1 MPPDNPPIAA
11 EHSAIRARAEAR
23 AKDEGVAFRG
33 FLRPTEAWALFKA
46 GEIALVDT
54 RTLAERDL
62 VGYVPGSIVIEWYD
76 YPAKKRN
83 DRFLEQLR
91 EKVEP
96 DRPVAFLC
104 RSGVRSKHAATLA
117 AAERLRLRVRCP
129 QWLRGRQERVRTA
142 HRQRLARR
150 RACRGG
156 RTDADSGPTQGAN
169 VAAAHRVGR
178 GSPRASRSRGR
189 NIQRLRACRAAGS
202 PRAVLTP

>member
-1 MPPDNPPIAA
+1 MPPDTTADT
-11 EHSAIRARAEAR
+11 ETGHSAIRARAEAR

-33 FLRPTEAWALFKA
+33 FLRPAEAWALFKD

-117 AAERLRLRVRCP
+117 AQSGYASAYDVLNGFEGDKNASGQRTVNGWRVEGLP
-129 QWLRGRQERVRTA
+129 WRQ
-142 HRQRLARR
+142 
-150 RACRGG
+150 
-156 RTDADSGPTQGAN
+156 D
-169 VAAAHRVGR
+169 
-178 GSPRASRSRGR
+178 
-189 NIQRLRACRAAGS
+189 
-202 PRAVLTP
+202 